1 MHEPP
6 PTLCPSDPLS
16 QNVSQQFDFSFV
28 WINEFTIAAQRIDTQ
43 HHQLCARTL
52 SIIITNQF
60 MKTEHIPR
68 QVYFSKNIVHSF
80 VQFGVSQQQSHISDR
95 YFREIQSSII
105 TTNQSMKRELT
116 PPQGLFQ
123 TRNVCAFV
131 QFGVSQQQSNISD
144 LHFRGTQ
151 SSNIITNQSMK
162 TEHIPRQE
170 LFQTRNVC
178 GFMNLLCSNVRLTFP
193 IGIFV
198 ATNHLTS

>member
-1 MHEPP
+1 MERWMETATATAIAIAKIVWINEFTMHKWL
-6 PTLCPSDPLS
+6 TLPIASFVPETS
-16 QNVSQQFDFSFV
+16 SYIMSNWSIKPNVSQQFDFSFV

-52 SIIITNQF
+52 SIIITNQSL
-60 MKTEHIPR
+60 KTEHIPR

-123 TRNVCAFV
+123 TRNVCA
-131 QFGVSQQQSNISD
+131 
-144 LHFRGTQ
+144 
-151 SSNIITNQSMK
+151 
-162 TEHIPRQE
+162 
-170 LFQTRNVC
+170 
-178 GFMNLLCSNVRLTFP
+178 
-193 IGIFV
+193 
-198 ATNHLTS
+198 